1 MRFFRSQRVSKL
13 IREQLSGLI
22 LREVD
27 IPVGALATITE
38 VEVDKK
44 LEHAKV
50 KVSVLPSERADAV
63 MHALD
68 RNAGKLQHLLT
79 EKINIKPMPRIA
91 FALDRGYENAA
102 QVEKRL
108 MEE

>member
-1 MRFFRSQRVSKL
+1 MRFFRAERVSSL
-13 IREQLSGLI
+13 IREQLGELI

-27 IPVGALATITE
+27 IPPGALATITD

-44 LEHAKV
+44 LEYARV
-50 KVSVLPSERADAV
+50 KVSVVPSERGEAV
-63 MHALD
+63 FAALD
-68 RNAGKLQHLLT
+68 RAAGHLQHLLMK
-79 EKINIKPMPRIA
+79 KINIKPMPRIA
-91 FALDRGYENAA
+91 FALDHGYENAA